1 MVEKEEKQTKAQ
13 RERSKKNRRAEMQ
26 ALEIH
31 VQAMMHLEAGGTKLA
46 RTFALACGVQTPSDV
61 FKAARIF
68 RKQKVREFW
77 NYIIFLVIFSASTL
91 QQRPVELT
99 HDFVSNIG
107 ASLTTLGDGTL
118 DDIVSVEDFWDWIT
132 VVAPQFLYQ
141 HKWYNETSFGPD
153 FRGTQWRVLQ
163 NNLIVQQPRLR
174 QIRVLRE
181 DCEVPRR
188 MSSSDFGGLLFNGS
202 NDGTNFKLVDGRGD
216 CYPSMRTA
224 TIDDTGHWGLI
235 IVNGTVKQTPL
246 PYRSDKELNTKACDT
261 RATTTPNTYEGG
273 GYVQEFPLALSNKQ
287 FVEMLTALKD
297 MGWTDRH
304 TRCVFFDTSIYNLE
318 LNTFLNIRIAFEFQ
332 PHGFVMTYLSKR
344 SFRMGFVRGQDQLLL
359 GMDALVYGFV
369 LISLGLLCKKVWL
382 LGMKFFTYVWNTVDM
397 LNLIFFLIPLYYKV
411 IFFNLTSPFIAAPAH
426 VVTGYPLSSA
436 TGNGSSSFQ
445 PASTLLD
452 YDGTLDEEYIDLEYA
467 GWVYNMVALL
477 NGFNSLFT
485 WLKIFAFLRFLNPQA
500 HILKSLGHSNE
511 CSLYAW

>member
-118 DDIVSVEDFWDWIT
+118 
-132 VVAPQFLYQ
+132 
-141 HKWYNETSFGPD
+141 G
-153 FRGTQWRVLQ
+153 VLQ

-188 MSSSDFGGLLFNGS
+188 MSSSDFGGLLLNGS
-202 NDGTNFKLVDGRGD
+202 NEGTNFKLVDGRGD

-511 CSLYAW
+511 CSLYVW